1 MLYQD
6 TGRRTTVSGVPNEF
20 DVSMQFGTEALKR
33 GRRRTFV
40 YYGEHFWMLFV
51 KEPFVEEQ
59 DPVFLGQD
67 KRHFVSKTLSR
78 DAVDSEVWQDAR
90 RLYTES
96 LCVVTMAEVYRLV
109 MAQMH
114 GQCGFLLTDYKN
126 NIFFVRDLTGQVRIV
141 HVRYSKKYKGW
152 GISGWYVE
160 ENEYNRN
167 VLGWMPNRSQFIFR
181 SR

>member
-6 TGRRTTVSGVPNEF
+6 TGRRTTVSEVPNEF
-20 DVSMQFGTEALKR
+20 DVQKQFVLEASKR
-33 GRRRTFV
+33 GNHRTFV

-51 KEPFVEEQ
+51 NEPFTEIQ
-59 DPVFLGQD
+59 DPVFLGHN
-67 KRHFVSKTLSR
+67 KRHFVSKTLSS
-78 DAVDSEVWQDAR
+78 DAVDSEVWREAR
-90 RLYTES
+90 RSYTES
-96 LCVVTMAEVYRLV
+96 LCVVTMAEVYTLV
-109 MAQMH
+109 LSQRH
-114 GQCGFLLTDYKN
+114 GQEGFLLTDYKN

-160 ENEYNRN
+160 KNQYNLDE
-167 VLGWMPNRSQFIFR
+167 LGWMPNRSQFIFR